1 MSLEV
6 NSLRV
11 AEARHT
17 QTETT
22 SGLILLCMVLLE
34 PGYRV
39 YVYSQNED
47 NKLQTLDKKEPLSI
61 KNVRKL
67 NQSFDCQKTRNL
79 GVKTQSKV
87 GCIFPMVISSEFR
100 RRQ

>member
-1 MSLEV
+1 M

-47 NKLQTLDKKEPLSI
+47 NKLQTLDKKVPLE
-61 KNVRKL
+61 KVY
-67 NQSFDCQKTRNL
+67 QFMFEQP
-79 GVKTQSKV
+79 TQLTPV
-87 GCIFPMVISSEFR
+87 QIQP
-100 RRQ
+100 

>member
-1 MSLEV
+1 VSLEV

-47 NKLQTLDKKEPLSI
+47 NKLQTLDKKEPL
-61 KNVRKL
+61 
-67 NQSFDCQKTRNL
+67 
-79 GVKTQSKV
+79 
-87 GCIFPMVISSEFR
+87 
-100 RRQ
+100 

>member
-47 NKLQTLDKKEPLSI
+47 NKLQTLDKKEPFKI
-61 KNVRKL
+61 YVNG
-67 NQSFDCQKTRNL
+67 T
-79 GVKTQSKV
+79 KV
-87 GCIFPMVISSEFR
+87 GCVFLMAFVSILPRAQLGLNDHREDAPHFNKET
-100 RRQ
+100 